1 MLFTHRTSG
10 RDSTLVS
17 PPRKQKELSILK
29 YVAAKGARLGRT
41 SSTVSGLA
49 LLIALILVLAGCG
62 NGEQAQNDASG
73 INEPQE
79 SSAGTTAVGGSTTA
93 TTATV
98 ADDQEFTPIV
108 GRVLDAP
115 IPFAGSDGRTHLV
128 YELEATNFTSGETTV
143 ERLEV
148 IDADTDDVLTSLD
161 AEEVTGRLQPAG
173 LREPVDTL
181 TPSLT
186 ALVFLHVSFDETN
199 QVPDRLV
206 HRLSLKAAAA
216 PPGQQKITEL
226 VGPTEVDRRDV
237 AVVGPPLR
245 GSNYL
250 AADSCCD
257 AARHTRAA
265 LPVDGKVWVAQRYAV
280 DYEQLDAESRIY
292 SGKKKD
298 LDSYTIY
305 GREAIAAADGTV
317 VKVIDGLPEQTPG
330 VFPEGISLEEADGNS
345 VILDLGGGNYALY
358 AHFQPDSIRVQEGE
372 QVRRGEVLAL
382 VGNSGNSL
390 APHLH
395 FHVMSTPQS
404 LASNGLP
411 YEVDSFTVT
420 GRNTAGT
427 EAFDKAEAEGTPL
440 KVSPV
445 DPAERVTDV
454 MPLDQFVVGFR

>member
-1 MLFTHRTSG
+1 MLRN
-10 RDSTLVS
+10 
-17 PPRKQKELSILK
+17 
-29 YVAAKGARLGRT
+29 VAAKGTRMGRAG
-41 SSTVSGLA
+41 STVFRLA
-49 LLIALILVLAGCG
+49 LVVIVLILVLAGCG
-62 NGEQAQNDASG
+62 NGEQAQNDTSAT
-73 INEPQE
+73 NENTQ
-79 SSAGTTAVGGSTTA
+79 SSAGTTADGDSTTA
-93 TTATV
+93 TTAAVEDT
-98 ADDQEFTPIV
+98 QEFTPIV
-108 GRVLDAP
+108 GQVLDSP
-115 IPFAGSDGRTHLV
+115 VPFAGSDGRTHLV
-128 YELEATNFTSGETTV
+128 YELEATNFTSGETTIGQ
-143 ERLEV
+143 LEV
-148 IDADTDDVLTSLD
+148 LDADTDDVLSRLD
-161 AEEVTGRLQPAG
+161 AEEVAGRLQPAG
-173 LREPVDTL
+173 LREPADTFA
-181 TPSLT
+181 PSMT
-186 ALVFLHVSFDETN
+186 ATIFLHVIFAEAN

-257 AARHTRAA
+257 ATRHTRAT
-265 LPVDGKVWVAQRYAV
+265 LPVNGRVWVAQRYAV
-280 DYEQLDAESRIY
+280 DYEQLDADSRLY

-305 GREAIAAADGTV
+305 GQEAIAAADGTV
-317 VKVIDGLPEQTPG
+317 VKVIDGLPEQEPG
-330 VFPEGISLEEADGNS
+330 VFPEDISLEEADGNS
-345 VILDLGGGNYALY
+345 VILDIGGGNYALY
-358 AHFQPDSIRVQEGE
+358 AHFQPGSISVKEGE
-372 QVRRGEVLAL
+372 QVKRGEVLGL

-395 FHVMSTPQS
+395 FHVMSSPLA

-445 DPAERVTDV
+445 DPAERVTGV
-454 MPLDQFVVGFR
+454 MPLDQFVVSFD